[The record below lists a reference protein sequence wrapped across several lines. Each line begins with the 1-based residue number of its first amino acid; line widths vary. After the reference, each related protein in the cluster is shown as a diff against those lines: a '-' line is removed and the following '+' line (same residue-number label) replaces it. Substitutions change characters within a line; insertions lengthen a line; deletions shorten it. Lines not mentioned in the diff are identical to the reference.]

1 MFSIAGIIAAIT
13 NNRIVQGLVA
23 FFLLVIG
30 LMAYGAKKKREG
42 REKAKAEMKK
52 ALDQAER
59 DTERR
64 IDEADGNDGDINFAL
79 ERLRKRNK
87 R

>member
-42 REKAKAEMKK
+42 RKEAEAEIKQ
-52 ALDQAER
+52 ALDKAER

-64 IDEADGNDGDINFAL
+64 IDEADSNDGNVDFAL
-79 ERLRKRNK
+79 ERLRKRDK